1 MGQIGEIDSGCAGK
15 VRGDQMYVSYRRL
28 RCKSPA
34 MVVEC
39 LDNESMSRIAIEG
52 WMGVKRGEMDSC
64 R

>member
-1 MGQIGEIDSGCAGK
+1 MGVREK
-15 VRGDQMYVSYRRL
+15 VRGDVSYVSYRRL

-52 WMGVKRGEMDSC
+52 WMGVKRGRWIDAV
-64 R
+64 